1 MLQLVTG
8 RVWKGTA
15 FGGYKSRVQV
25 GQGGEGRGGE
35 GSTIHSQP
43 WCVCIAASS
52 PAVVPTP
59 PNRLQVP
66 DLVELYQRG
75 ETMLDE
81 YITHRLPFDGGC
93 ALALEGG
100 ARPDGASVICTH
112 RANVTAS
119 CKNRHASC
127 EN

>member
-1 MLQLVTG
+1 MCKTPHLVARTWATQSNLRPDPLPAPTPAVLQLVTG

-15 FGGYKSRVQV
+15 FGGYKSRV
-25 GQGGEGRGGE
+25 
-35 GSTIHSQP
+35 
-43 WCVCIAASS
+43 
-52 PAVVPTP
+52 
-59 PNRLQVP
+59 QVP